1 MEGITWPTDGPE
13 HWLANADADLSLSPS
28 NLLQPFSNTQGDLS
42 RFGRD
47 AADRVGADLDRLVVG
62 ESRGIE
68 HPGRGEVLR
77 ERLKRDAGREPGG
90 ASEHLD
96 ES

>member
-13 HWLANADADLSLSPS
+13 HWLASADADLSLSPR
-28 NLLQPFSNTQGDLS
+28 NLFQPFSNTQGDLS

-47 AADRVGADLDRLVVG
+47 AADRVGSELDRLVLG
-62 ESRGIE
+62 ESRGVE
-68 HPGRGEVLR
+68 HPGRGEVLG
-77 ERLKRDAGREPGG
+77 ECLKRDASRQPWG

-96 ES
+96 EG